1 MLSHFLLTMALQ
13 ADSGLDHIPQEIDLN
28 VVTEFTVSLPESSTT
43 VCAVLHSLVD
53 GSTTECKVTELD
65 QGQYSVSLLPQTRG
79 RHELTITSDGAEMEG
94 SPFKVFVRYAPQM
107 MGRPVYVIEGVSRPA
122 GVALRGNTELI
133 ITEMEPPA
141 VCIRDRQGKMIR
153 SFEQG
158 QGCVQW
164 DNPYGVAIDSEGCV
178 YVADLINCKIHKFSK
193 EGSILKSVGGDCSGT
208 DDSGQVAF
216 PAGIKI
222 SRDDRVYICDDTNQK
237 VHIFDKN
244 LDLLSSFGEIGDQP
258 GQFQSPS
265 DIAFDS
271 DGHVFVADTKREK
284 IMKFSPEGGFL
295 SEFEMKSHNSSDLEL
310 GICVSASGQM
320 YVSDFWNHRI
330 VVFNVAGEF
339 VATFGKKG
347 SEPGE
352 FDMPAGI
359 AVDEDGYVYV
369 CDQRNCRVQV
379 F

>member
-1 MLSHFLLTMALQ
+1 M
-13 ADSGLDHIPQEIDLN
+13 
-28 VVTEFTVSLPESSTT
+28 SST
-43 VCAVLHSLVD
+43 VCAVLRSLVD
-53 GSTTECKVTELD
+53 CSTTECKVTELD
-65 QGQYSVSLLPQTRG
+65 QGHYHLSLLPQTRG
-79 RHELTITSDGAEMEG
+79 RHELTITSDGTAIAG
-94 SPFKVFVRYAPQM
+94 SPFKVFVRYAAQM
-107 MGRPVYVIEGVSRPA
+107 MGRPVHVIEGVSRPA
-122 GVALRGNTELI
+122 GVALRGNSEVI

-141 VCIRDRQGKMIR
+141 VCIRDRQGKMIG

-158 QGCVQW
+158 QGCTQW

-193 EGSILKSVGGDCSGT
+193 DGSILKSVGGECAGS
-208 DDSGQVAF
+208 DDSGEVTF

-265 DIAFDS
+265 DVAFDS
-271 DGHVFVADTKREK
+271 DGNVYVADTKRER
-284 IMKFSPEGGFL
+284 IMKFSSEGAFL
-295 SEFEMKSHNSSDLEL
+295 SEFEMKSHTSSDLEL
-310 GICVSASGQM
+310 GICVSSSGQM
-320 YVSDFWNHRI
+320 YVSDFWNHRV

-339 VATFGKKG
+339 VTTFGKKG